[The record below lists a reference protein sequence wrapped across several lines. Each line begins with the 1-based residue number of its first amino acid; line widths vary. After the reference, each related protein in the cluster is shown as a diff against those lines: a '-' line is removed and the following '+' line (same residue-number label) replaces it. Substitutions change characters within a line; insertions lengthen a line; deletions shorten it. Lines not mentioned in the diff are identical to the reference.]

1 MKARMVP
8 TISATIAERLATFLL
23 KITDSA
29 NLNSLCVNI
38 FGLLTGVEMITKI
51 FIRTFPSAEECE
63 LFESI
68 LQTKWPELLKDT
80 SGVKFQA
87 IRNAQAPHISTVV
100 WEFPDEATQATIEQ
114 LIVDNI
120 SRFTKTLSPKTLTF
134 SGARIMYLES

>member
-1 MKARMVP
+1 M
-8 TISATIAERLATFLL
+8 SATIADRLPTFLL

-29 NLNSLCVNI
+29 NLNSLRDNI
-38 FGLLTGVEMITKI
+38 RCLVTGVEMITKI

-68 LQTKWPELLKDT
+68 LQTKWPELLKGT

-87 IRNAQAPHISTVV
+87 FRNAQAPHISTVV
-100 WEFPDEATQATIEQ
+100 WEFPDEATQAAIEQ
-114 LIVDNI
+114 LILDNI

-134 SGARIMYLES
+134 SGARIMYLET

>member
-1 MKARMVP
+1 V
-8 TISATIAERLATFLL
+8 
-23 KITDSA
+23 
-29 NLNSLCVNI
+29 
-38 FGLLTGVEMITKI
+38 TGVEMITKI

-68 LQTKWPELLKDT
+68 LQTKWPELLKGT

-87 IRNAQAPHISTVV
+87 FRNAQAPHISTVV
-100 WEFPDEATQATIEQ
+100 WEFPDETTQATIEQ

>member
-1 MKARMVP
+1 MVP
-8 TISATIAERLATFLL
+8 TTSATIADCLATFLL

-29 NLNSLCVNI
+29 DLNSLRDKLRCLV
-38 FGLLTGVEMITKI
+38 TGVEMITKI

-68 LQTKWPELLKDT
+68 LQTKWPELLKGT

-87 IRNAQAPHISTVV
+87 FRNAQAPHISTVV
-100 WEFPDEATQATIEQ
+100 WEFPDEATQAAIEQ
-114 LIVDNI
+114 LILDNI

-134 SGARIMYLES
+134 SGARIMYLET

>member
-1 MKARMVP
+1 MVP
-8 TISATIAERLATFLL
+8 TMNATIADRLAIFLL

-29 NLNSLCVNI
+29 SLNSLRDNI
-38 FGLLTGVEMITKI
+38 RRLVTGVEMITKI

-68 LQTKWPELLKDT
+68 LQTKWPELLKGT

-87 IRNAQAPHISTVV
+87 FRNAQAPHISTVV
-100 WEFPDEATQATIEQ
+100 WEFPDEATQAAIEQ
-114 LIVDNI
+114 LILDNI

-134 SGARIMYLES
+134 SGARIMYLET